1 MSSIRKKTT
10 EKKTLGVMTVLVFWS
25 ANKKIDHQKSRCRP
39 MSCDLLECVRKGK
52 KKGRGATMSDKSIDH
67 PANGSKEREIEL
79 GGVVASLRRHAT
91 HGWLAC
97 PLPSTHTRTKHTKR
111 IAVLIPKV
119 GHFYIAF
126 LSMKKNLF
134 FSSSLLQK
142 DRTYKY
148 IGDTH
153 TQSFAP
159 KKGNPCTAVALS
171 TWPFIPRK

>member
-1 MSSIRKKTT
+1 
-10 EKKTLGVMTVLVFWS
+10 
-25 ANKKIDHQKSRCRP
+25 
-39 MSCDLLECVRKGK
+39 
-52 KKGRGATMSDKSIDH
+52 MSDKSIDH

-134 FSSSLLQK
+134 FFSSSLLQK

-153 TQSFAP
+153 TEFCP
-159 KKGNPCTAVALS
+159 KKGESLHGCCAVNLAFY
-171 TWPFIPRK
+171 PPKIKIRKSPNLPYATNTRLTMDWTNEKAGGIYMKDEKHVGSFRHHFDKMAEKYSR